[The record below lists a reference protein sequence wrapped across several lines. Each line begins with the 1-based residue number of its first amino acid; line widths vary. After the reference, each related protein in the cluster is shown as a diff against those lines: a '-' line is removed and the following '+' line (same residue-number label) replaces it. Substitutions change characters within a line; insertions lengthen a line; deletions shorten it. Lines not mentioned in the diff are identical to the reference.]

1 MKTIIK
7 PLVLIAVAAASD
19 GAKLVYASA
28 EDLQTYSL
36 TLKNHR
42 FAPTEIHVPNGKPFF
57 VSVKNLDDTAD
68 EFEMHS
74 PPVEKVIP
82 PGEEAKVRIRPLA
95 VGRFNFKGDFHSDT
109 AQGVIISE

>member
-1 MKTIIK
+1 MKPILI
-7 PLVLIAVAAASD
+7 LVAMLAGAEAAPAC
-19 GAKLVYASA
+19 A

-42 FAPTEIHVPNGKPFF
+42 FAPTVIHVPNGKPFF

-74 PPVEKVIP
+74 PPVEKVVP

>member
-1 MKTIIK
+1 MKA
-7 PLVLIAVAAASD
+7 IALLAAAA
-19 GAKLVYASA
+19 GFVAYTVPAGA

-36 TLKNHR
+36 TLKDHR
-42 FAPTEIHVPNGKPFF
+42 FTPTEIHVPNGKPFF

-82 PGEEAKVRIRPLA
+82 PGQEQKVRIRPLA
-95 VGRFNFKGDFHSDT
+95 IGHFSFKGDFHSDT
-109 AQGVIISE
+109 AVGVIISE